1 MFDYAALHRA
11 ITALR
16 RKRIFFIGGVMK
28 SGTTWL
34 QLLLNQHPD
43 IACHGEAHIPS
54 YLIPLFVKTID
65 EYNEHIA
72 WKNGSIFDGLE
83 GYPTLRDEHRT
94 YLWASSV
101 AFLLAEQ
108 LKRKPA
114 RVVGE
119 KTPDNVR
126 FFTLLDAAFPRA
138 RFIQIVRDGRDC
150 AVSCWFH
157 NLRTNPD
164 WARSVHPSLSAYAT
178 MFAREWAADI
188 ASAEQFAAA
197 YPNACLTVR
206 YEDLL
211 ANTSSVLRG
220 VLAFLGVP
228 TGAEVAARCVGAAA
242 FERLA
247 DGRRRGEENRESF
260 FRYGTQGNWREHLDQ
275 ATNDAFIATAE
286 PWLAR
291 FGYLESGSARIPMPA
306 RVGVG

>member
-1 MFDYAALHRA
+1 MSVFRQSHARIGALA
-11 ITALR
+11 DAQM
-16 RKRIFFIGGVMK
+16 FFIGGSMK
-28 SGTTWL
+28 SGTTWV
-34 QLLLNQHPD
+34 QLLLDAHPD
-43 IACHGEAHIPS
+43 IACKGEAHVPDEIAPLLMS
-54 YLIPLFVKTID
+54 SLDQYNQRVAEKNRTVFGEIEGFPLYNRDDLAYLIGT
-65 EYNEHIA
+65 
-72 WKNGSIFDGLE
+72 
-83 GYPTLRDEHRT
+83 TL
-94 YLWASSV
+94 
-101 AFLLAEQ
+101 LLAFAKSAPDKS
-108 LKRKPA
+108 LRA
-114 RVVGE
+114 IGE

-126 FFTLLDAAFPRA
+126 QFDLLRAIFPAAKFLHV
-138 RFIQIVRDGRDC
+138 VRDGRDC

>member
-150 AVSCWFH
+150 AVSGWFH
-157 NLRTNPD
+157 NRRVSP
-164 WARSVHPSLSAYAT
+164 
-178 MFAREWAADI
+178 EWAEETFPTFESYA
-188 ASAEQFAAA
+188 ASFAEQWNREVSEGRQFGATRPDR
-197 YPNACLTVR
+197 YLEIR
-206 YEDLL
+206 YEDLIAAPEATL
-211 ANTSSVLRG
+211 ATTLK
-220 VLAFLGVP
+220 FLGVSARTDKVRHCLEAASFEKLSGGRSRGQEDQSSFFRSGVQGDWKKHFSP
-228 TGAEVAARCVGAAA
+228 EAERLFLERAG
-242 FERLA
+242 ERLA
-247 DGRRRGEENRESF
+247 D
-260 FRYGTQGNWREHLDQ
+260 YGYHIFN
-275 ATNDAFIATAE
+275 
-286 PWLAR
+286 
-291 FGYLESGSARIPMPA
+291 GSI
-306 RVGVG
+306 